1 MEPARSPHDGTI
13 PASVG
18 PHPPAHPVASP
29 LPLHNPQLLP
39 HPPLCQRPRRRGQ
52 TQAHRQTPQCPREAK
67 RSGLCRG
74 GVAEPG
80 GRRGRCPGSPTRSG
94 AGCCRRPRRP
104 AGPEPARPRPDVA
117 DGRGAWTGRRGCD
130 TRRLFRLLTARPPA
144 PHGTVSGIPG
154 GQSLSRDKGRGCG
167 RTSAEVLLLVHGLTH
182 RKLTKGHSVT

>member
-1 MEPARSPHDGTI
+1 MGRFQLQWDLTH
-13 PASVG
+13 
-18 PHPPAHPVASP
+18 
-29 LPLHNPQLLP
+29 LPTPWLLP
-39 HPPLCQRPRRRGQ
+39 CPCTSPSSCPTHHWCQRPRRRGQ

-104 AGPEPARPRPDVA
+104 AGPERARPRPDVA
-117 DGRGAWTGRRGCD
+117 DGRGARTGRRGCD

-154 GQSLSRDKGRGCG
+154 GYPRDKGRGCG

-182 RKLTKGHSVT
+182 GKLTKGHSVT